1 MRKIFFTAMLA
12 FTLALT
18 GLAGVALEAGAVADE
33 QANCV
38 GEVSSTVATTD
49 GSVIG
54 ELSSELA
61 QEASSNCGE
70 GGPEPSKKK
79 EPIQSA

>member
-1 MRKIFFTAMLA
+1 MRKVFITAILA
-12 FTLALT
+12 FSMALT

-38 GEVSSTVATTD
+38 GEVSSTSATTVD
-49 GSVIG
+49 G
-54 ELSSELA
+54 ELTSELA

-70 GGPEPSKKK
+70 GGPEPPKKK
-79 EPIQSA
+79 EPIQPA